1 MMEDA
6 QLATVKATSRLV
18 GSGRAACKIRDQEYR
33 LDAPPLIDG
42 PNKEINPVEALLAPL
57 AACAVLFVQYL
68 AKTMEIPVDDIT
80 AEVEGDFDPKGVKGE
95 DADPI
100 LSAVR
105 LTYCVKPGM
114 GADRDGVERLVKAFR
129 SRCPVH
135 RTFAKAVSITEE
147 IVLE

>member
-1 MMEDA
+1 MA
-6 QLATVKATSRLV
+6 GVQLATVKATSGLV
-18 GSGRAACKIRDQEYR
+18 GSGRATCEVRGQEYR

-42 PNKEINPVEALLAPL
+42 PNEEINPVEALLGPL

-68 AKTMEIPVDDIT
+68 ARTMKIPVDDVT
-80 AEVEGDFDPKGVKGE
+80 

-105 LTYCVKPGM
+105 LTYFVKPGT
-114 GADRDGVERLVKAFR
+114 GADRDGIERLVEAFR

-147 IVLE
+147 IVLV

>member
-1 MMEDA
+1 MA
-6 QLATVKATSRLV
+6 GVQLATVKATSGLV
-18 GSGRAACKIRDQEYR
+18 GSGRATCEVRGQEYR

-42 PNKEINPVEALLAPL
+42 PNEEINPVEALLGPL

-68 AKTMEIPVDDIT
+68 ARTMKIPVDDVT
-80 AEVEGDFDPKGVKGE
+80 AEVEGDFDPRGVKGE

-105 LTYCVKPGM
+105 LTYFVKPGT
-114 GADRDGVERLVKAFR
+114 GADRDGIERLVEAFR

-147 IVLE
+147 IVLV